1 MAEAVVSLFST
12 EQVAR
17 ILEVSPAEVRRWVR
31 SGLLRPARID
41 RSVRFDFRDVA
52 ASRAV
57 AALTRAGVTPR
68 RIKRSLRQIGEWLPD
83 APDLLNRLEAGAA
96 GRGLRVRLRSGQAAD
111 PSGQLLLDLADEL
124 GRARPVEERIV
135 ALRPEAGS
143 AEAGSAAAGSVA
155 AGSAA
160 APDTGGA
167 EAWFEA
173 GMHAEE
179 AGEYEQA
186 VDAYERAVA
195 RGAASAEVD
204 FNLGNALYALGR
216 AADAAAS
223 YLRAVDREPGYVE
236 AWNNLGNAL
245 IDTGR
250 AGEAI
255 DAYRRA
261 LALDPH
267 YADAHGNLAEAF
279 AQLGRA
285 EEARRHRQAYL
296 RGASHG
302 GWAEQLRR
310 ELLALQKSPKPD
322 PSS

>member
-111 PSGQLLLDLADEL
+111 PSGQLLLDLADEV
-124 GRARPVEERIV
+124 GRARPAEERIV
-135 ALRPEAGS
+135 ALRP
-143 AEAGSAAAGSVA
+143 AAGSV
-155 AGSAA
+155 A

-322 PSS
+322 PPS

>member
-124 GRARPVEERIV
+124 GSARPAEERIV
-135 ALRPEAGS
+135 ALRPEA
-143 AEAGSAAAGSVA
+143 ESAAAGSA
-155 AGSAA
+155 AA

-186 VDAYERAVA
+186 VDAYERAVT

-322 PSS
+322 PPS

>member
-124 GRARPVEERIV
+124 GRARPAEERIV

-143 AEAGSAAAGSVA
+143 A
-155 AGSAA
+155 AA

>member
-1 MAEAVVSLFST
+1 MAEAAQFST

-17 ILEVSPAEVRRWVR
+17 ILEVSPAEIRRWVR
-31 SGLLRPARID
+31 SGLLRPARTD
-41 RSVRFDFRDVA
+41 RRSARFDFKGVA

-57 AALTRAGVTPR
+57 AALIRAGVTPR

-83 APDLLNRLEAGAA
+83 APDLLTRLEAGAA

-111 PSGQLLLDLADEL
+111 PSGQLLLDLADEV
-124 GRARPVEERIV
+124 GRARPAEARIV
-135 ALRPEAGS
+135 ALHPEAGN
-143 AEAGSAAAGSVA
+143 
-155 AGSAA
+155 A
-160 APDTGGA
+160 APDPGGA

-179 AGEYEQA
+179 AGKYEQA

-195 RGAASAEVD
+195 RGASAEVD

-302 GWAEQLRR
+302 GRAEQVRR

-322 PSS
+322 RPS

>member
-1 MAEAVVSLFST
+1 
-12 EQVAR
+12 
-17 ILEVSPAEVRRWVR
+17 
-31 SGLLRPARID
+31 
-41 RSVRFDFRDVA
+41 
-52 ASRAV
+52 
-57 AALTRAGVTPR
+57 
-68 RIKRSLRQIGEWLPD
+68 
-83 APDLLNRLEAGAA
+83 
-96 GRGLRVRLRSGQAAD
+96 
-111 PSGQLLLDLADEL
+111 
-124 GRARPVEERIV
+124 
-135 ALRPEAGS
+135 
-143 AEAGSAAAGSVA
+143 
-155 AGSAA
+155 
-160 APDTGGA
+160 
-167 EAWFEA
+167 
-173 GMHAEE
+173 MHAEE

>member
-57 AALTRAGVTPR
+57 AALIRAGVTPR

-96 GRGLRVRLRSGQAAD
+96 GLGLRVRLRSGQAAD

-124 GRARPVEERIV
+124 GRARPAEERIV

-143 AEAGSAAAGSVA
+143 
-155 AGSAA
+155 A

-322 PSS
+322 PPS

>member
-1 MAEAVVSLFST
+1 
-12 EQVAR
+12 
-17 ILEVSPAEVRRWVR
+17 
-31 SGLLRPARID
+31 
-41 RSVRFDFRDVA
+41 
-52 ASRAV
+52 
-57 AALTRAGVTPR
+57 
-68 RIKRSLRQIGEWLPD
+68 
-83 APDLLNRLEAGAA
+83 
-96 GRGLRVRLRSGQAAD
+96 
-111 PSGQLLLDLADEL
+111 
-124 GRARPVEERIV
+124 
-135 ALRPEAGS
+135 
-143 AEAGSAAAGSVA
+143 
-155 AGSAA
+155 
-160 APDTGGA
+160 
-167 EAWFEA
+167 
-173 GMHAEE
+173 MHAEE

-322 PSS
+322 PPS

>member
-143 AEAGSAAAGSVA
+143 AA

-322 PSS
+322 LPS

>member
-135 ALRPEAGS
+135 ALRPEAES
-143 AEAGSAAAGSVA
+143 AA

-160 APDTGGA
+160 AASDTGGA